1 MTAVYRGMIPQGTGT
16 LSDSEHL
23 KNSVR
28 DILTTPPGSRVMRRE
43 YGSLLPDLIDEPMND
58 TTRLQCMSATVTALA
73 RHEPRIALQNVD
85 VNWRAGGRAV
95 VTLSGIIT
103 ETMQNITF
111 SITLRE

>member
-1 MTAVYRGMIPQGTGT
+1 
-16 LSDSEHL
+16 
-23 KNSVR
+23 